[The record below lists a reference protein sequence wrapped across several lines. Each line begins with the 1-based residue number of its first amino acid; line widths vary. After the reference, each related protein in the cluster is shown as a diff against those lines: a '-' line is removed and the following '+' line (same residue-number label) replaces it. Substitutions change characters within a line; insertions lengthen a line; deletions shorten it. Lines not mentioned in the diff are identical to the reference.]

1 MGYSRGKGVFLGLIG
16 GFLLILSL
24 IVLIAFPAIYRTQ
37 LAKQTTLVKNTVLY
51 DMWKDL
57 PLPIYQKLY
66 FYNITN
72 HDKFVKY
79 GWPLEVEQVGP
90 YTYKSKWVK
99 EDLEWQNG
107 TVSYKERKSF
117 YFDPEHSEGTEN
129 DTIYTLNGPLIFA
142 SSFLQDKGK
151 YTQEAADY
159 AFRVFFQE
167 QLVIKKA
174 IHEIAFGGYKDSILW
189 WGKLFQKMPFEKGI
203 FSWLY
208 KRNDTDDGEFTVY
221 TGQYNHSKLNFI
233 KTWNGSSELSY
244 WEEGS
249 KCNKIEGTNAEVGP
263 PVRENQT
270 TYTFFQP
277 IFCRSMTF
285 DYVGSRHHRGIE
297 SKRFKNS
304 AKVFANAKDNPD
316 NYCFDESYKLNQT
329 SSPIPSGV
337 FNISSCQFNAPV
349 LLSFPHFYL
358 ADDSYLD
365 KVNGLNPNASL
376 HESYIDVE
384 PVTGASV
391 SLAMRFQVNA
401 YINQNQY
408 LSQFHNVTSGVY
420 PIFWMEML
428 AEIDDDMA
436 KSMHFQLKELKQL
449 AYSIL
454 GALIVIASF
463 VFVFGL
469 YIIHCQNEV
478 DAEETKSLLEKGR
491 QNSYS
496 STYCRDNFNSS
507 DGTFEIPRGATTNST
522 SIISS
527 GEKRVKDLYQV
538 LPDNA
543 REILKMS
550 PEKPDTTS
558 TADPKKTETIHTYL
572 DRAVVPK
579 KMAKKCM
586 SPKAAKWMIG
596 IASVFFVLSIA
607 ILSIFPTIYKQMLAK
622 TVALSD
628 GSLGAKTWEDI
639 PLPINENI
647 YFFNITNGDAFL
659 NKDEPL
665 NVTEVGPYVYKGK
678 WIKHN
683 PKWHPNGTVS
693 FRETR
698 VWHFQP
704 EMSAGSLDD
713 VITTLN
719 GPMIIGAHML
729 KDWNIF
735 WRIFY
740 SIAMKFESESVIIQR
755 KVRELTYEGYEDPII
770 KYAPVLK
777 PNIPFK
783 DGIFMWLYDKND
795 TDDGEFTVFTG
806 VDDASRTNVIT
817 SWNGNEKL
825 NFWKGGSCND
835 INGTNV
841 EMGPPLPDT
850 PESYTFFQSI
860 FCRSITYD
868 YIGDTSSWGVPL
880 KRFEPTAMVFGNSTE
895 NPDNA
900 CYEVNG
906 ERASGVLDVGPCQFD
921 APALLS
927 YPHFHMADPSYV
939 KAINGLSPKL
949 DAHGSYLEVEPISG
963 FTMNISIKFQMNIQM
978 ERVRGVLQF
987 DNVPEGIFPV
997 FWVDINIHLSEDWA
1011 DFFKGQLNNPKYI
1024 VYSVCGFLLLASLVL
1039 IICGAV
1045 IITRSQK
1052 DDEDPLL
1059 NIQEEKKE
1067 ELEKRKNTS
1076 EISSSYG
1083 GMAGDQGEQYDG
1095 DSLKQ
1100 TDSHAAR

>member
-572 DRAVVPK
+572 DRAVVK

>member
-1 MGYSRGKGVFLGLIG
+1 M
-16 GFLLILSL
+16 
-24 IVLIAFPAIYRTQ
+24 
-37 LAKQTTLVKNTVLY
+37 
-51 DMWKDL
+51 
-57 PLPIYQKLY
+57 
-66 FYNITN
+66 
-72 HDKFVKY
+72 
-79 GWPLEVEQVGP
+79 
-90 YTYKSKWVK
+90 
-99 EDLEWQNG
+99 
-107 TVSYKERKSF
+107 
-117 YFDPEHSEGTEN
+117 
-129 DTIYTLNGPLIFA
+129 
-142 SSFLQDKGK
+142 
-151 YTQEAADY
+151 
-159 AFRVFFQE
+159 
-167 QLVIKKA
+167 
-174 IHEIAFGGYKDSILW
+174 
-189 WGKLFQKMPFEKGI
+189 
-203 FSWLY
+203 
-208 KRNDTDDGEFTVY
+208 
-221 TGQYNHSKLNFI
+221 
-233 KTWNGSSELSY
+233 
-244 WEEGS
+244 
-249 KCNKIEGTNAEVGP
+249 AE
-263 PVRENQT
+263 
-270 TYTFFQP
+270 
-277 IFCRSMTF
+277 
-285 DYVGSRHHRGIE
+285 
-297 SKRFKNS
+297 
-304 AKVFANAKDNPD
+304 
-316 NYCFDESYKLNQT
+316 
-329 SSPIPSGV
+329 
-337 FNISSCQFNAPV
+337 
-349 LLSFPHFYL
+349 
-358 ADDSYLD
+358 
-365 KVNGLNPNASL
+365 
-376 HESYIDVE
+376 
-384 PVTGASV
+384 
-391 SLAMRFQVNA
+391 
-401 YINQNQY
+401 
-408 LSQFHNVTSGVY
+408 
-420 PIFWMEML
+420 
-428 AEIDDDMA
+428 
-436 KSMHFQLKELKQL
+436 
-449 AYSIL
+449 
-454 GALIVIASF
+454 
-463 VFVFGL
+463 
-469 YIIHCQNEV
+469 
-478 DAEETKSLLEKGR
+478 
-491 QNSYS
+491 
-496 STYCRDNFNSS
+496 
-507 DGTFEIPRGATTNST
+507 
-522 SIISS
+522 
-527 GEKRVKDLYQV
+527 
-538 LPDNA
+538 
-543 REILKMS
+543 
-550 PEKPDTTS
+550 
-558 TADPKKTETIHTYL
+558 
-572 DRAVVPK
+572 
-579 KMAKKCM
+579 KCM

-607 ILSIFPTIYKQMLAK
+607 ILSIFPTLYKQMLAK
-622 TVALSD
+622 TIALSD
-628 GSLGAKTWEDI
+628 GSLGAKTWEEI
-639 PLPINENI
+639 PLPIYENI

-683 PKWHPNGTVS
+683 PKWHPNGTVTY
-693 FRETR
+693 RETR

-704 EMSAGSLDD
+704 ELSEGSLDD

-719 GPMIIGAHML
+719 GPMIIGANML

-740 SIAMKFESESVIIQR
+740 SVAMKFESESVIIQR

-783 DGIFMWLYDKND
+783 DGIFMWLYDKNN

-806 VDDASRTNVIT
+806 ADDASRTNVIT

-825 NFWKGGSCND
+825 NFWKGDSCND

-900 CYEVNG
+900 CYEVHG

-939 KAINGLSPKL
+939 KAINGLSPKS
-949 DAHGSYLEVEPISG
+949 DVHGSYMDVEPISG

-997 FWVDINIHLSEDWA
+997 FWVDININLNEDWA

-1067 ELEKRKNTS
+1067 ELEKRNNTS
-1076 EISSSYG
+1076 EVSSSSYG
-1083 GMAGDQGEQYDG
+1083 GLAGDQGEQYDG